1 MTVTTTHRS
10 TNERAGVPARTSMSP
25 MRKAALIAGLAY
37 IASFVF
43 SIPVKFGLWTD
54 VLNEPNFILGDG
66 SAAGVPLGAAFE
78 VLTGLSGIVSAVAL
92 YTIAKRYSHRAA
104 LGFVTTRLLEAAVIF
119 MGVLSIMSVYT
130 LRQDVAG
137 TAGAD
142 TGALLTTGHA
152 LIAMHDWAF
161 LLGPG
166 LMAGLNALLIG
177 SVMYRSRLLPRWIP
191 TLGLIGAPLVLASD
205 LAVLFGAWN
214 QVSGPAMLLTL
225 PIGIWEF
232 SFGIY
237 MTFWGFKRT
246 AVPAATFTPVNS
258 AIAEA
263 VAA

>member
-1 MTVTTTHRS
+1 MTVTTHLPASERS
-10 TNERAGVPARTSMSP
+10 SVPGRTPMSP

-54 VLNEPNFILGDG
+54 VLNKPNFVLGDG
-66 SAAGVPLGAAFE
+66 NASGVPLGAAFE
-78 VLTGLSGIVSAVAL
+78 ILTGLSGVVSAVAL

-119 MGVLSIMSVYT
+119 MGVVSIMSVYT

-137 TAGAD
+137 TPGAD
-142 TGALLTTGHA
+142 QGALLTTGHA
-152 LIAMHDWAF
+152 LVAMHDWTF
-161 LLGPG
+161 LFGPG
-166 LMAGLNALLIG
+166 LMAVLNALLIG

-191 TLGLIGAPLVLASD
+191 TLGLIGGPLLLVSTTATLFGLWDQISATAALLTFP
-205 LAVLFGAWN
+205 LAV
-214 QVSGPAMLLTL
+214 
-225 PIGIWEF
+225 WEL

-246 AVPAATFTPVNS
+246 AVPEESFAPVNS
-258 AIAEA
+258 AIVE
-263 VAA
+263 V

>member
-1 MTVTTTHRS
+1 MTITTHPP
-10 TNERAGVPARTSMSP
+10 TPARSSARGRTPMSP
-25 MRKAALIAGLAY
+25 MRRAALIAGLAY
-37 IASFVF
+37 LASFVF

-54 VLNEPNFILGDG
+54 VINEPDFILGAG
-66 SAAGVPLGAAFE
+66 NASGVPLGAAFE
-78 VLTGLSGIVSAVAL
+78 ILTGLSGIVSAVAL

-137 TAGAD
+137 TPGAD

-152 LIAMHDWAF
+152 LVAMHDWTF
-161 LLGPG
+161 LIGPG
-166 LMAGLNALLIG
+166 LMPVLNALLIG

-191 TLGLIGAPLVLASD
+191 TLGLIGGPLLLISTTATLFGLWDQVSAPAVVLVLP
-205 LAVLFGAWN
+205 LA
-214 QVSGPAMLLTL
+214 
-225 PIGIWEF
+225 IWEL

-237 MTFWGFKRT
+237 MTFWGFTRT
-246 AVPAATFTPVNS
+246 ALADATFAPVNS

-263 VAA
+263 GAA